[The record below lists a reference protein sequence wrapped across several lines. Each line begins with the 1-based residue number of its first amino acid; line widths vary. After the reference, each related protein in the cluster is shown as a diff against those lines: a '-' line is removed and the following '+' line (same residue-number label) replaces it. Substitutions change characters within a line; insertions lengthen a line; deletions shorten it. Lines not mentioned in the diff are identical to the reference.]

1 MTRHK
6 AGSLV
11 LLRLLGSSCAAAS
24 DRASGNAE
32 DAAEDILDSGKHAF
46 DYASDQHDYACDNAS
61 RGVRDLLDI
70 FRDNDFDFVFVHSFI
85 SSQL

>member
-6 AGSLV
+6 AGSFIGS
-11 LLRLLGSSCAAAS
+11 LRLGSRAAAS
-24 DRASGNAE
+24 DRASSYAK

-70 FRDNDFDFVFVHSFI
+70 FRDVDFDFVHSFI
-85 SSQL
+85 SFQL